1 MYTKTY
7 KEILYKNI
15 FTYRVQ
21 LKFSNIKN
29 NDKIILYK
37 IDSMESKFYVFFA
50 VVKVMMIS
58 TSSVNFFFLIYA
70 INKVMKLTPSYFP
83 YLL

>member
-1 MYTKTY
+1 MYTNTY
-7 KEILYKNI
+7 KEILYKII

-37 IDSMESKFYVFFA
+37 IDSMQSNFYVFFA

-58 TSSVNFFFLIYA
+58 T
-70 INKVMKLTPSYFP
+70 
-83 YLL
+83 

>member
-1 MYTKTY
+1 MYTNTY

-37 IDSMESKFYVFFA
+37 IDSMQSNFYVFFA

-58 TSSVNFFFLIYA
+58 TW
-70 INKVMKLTPSYFP
+70 
-83 YLL
+83 

>member
-1 MYTKTY
+1 MYTNTY

-37 IDSMESKFYVFFA
+37 IDSMESNFYVF
-50 VVKVMMIS
+50 
-58 TSSVNFFFLIYA
+58 LQ
-70 INKVMKLTPSYFP
+70 
-83 YLL
+83 

>member
-37 IDSMESKFYVFFA
+37 IDSMQSNFYVFFA

-58 TSSVNFFFLIYA
+58 TW
-70 INKVMKLTPSYFP
+70 
-83 YLL
+83 

>member
-37 IDSMESKFYVFFA
+37 IDSMESNFYVFFA

-58 TSSVNFFFLIYA
+58 TW
-70 INKVMKLTPSYFP
+70 
-83 YLL
+83 

>member
-15 FTYRVQ
+15 FTYRVR

-37 IDSMESKFYVFFA
+37 IDSMQSNFYVFLQY

-58 TSSVNFFFLIYA
+58 TW
-70 INKVMKLTPSYFP
+70 
-83 YLL
+83 

>member
-37 IDSMESKFYVFFA
+37 IDSMQSNFYVF
-50 VVKVMMIS
+50 
-58 TSSVNFFFLIYA
+58 LQ
-70 INKVMKLTPSYFP
+70 
-83 YLL
+83 

>member
-1 MYTKTY
+1 MYTNTY

-37 IDSMESKFYVFFA
+37 IDSMQSNFYD
-50 VVKVMMIS
+50 
-58 TSSVNFFFLIYA
+58 FLQ
-70 INKVMKLTPSYFP
+70 
-83 YLL
+83 

>member
-1 MYTKTY
+1 MYTNTY

-15 FTYRVQ
+15 FTYRVK

-37 IDSMESKFYVFFA
+37 IDSMESNFYVF
-50 VVKVMMIS
+50 
-58 TSSVNFFFLIYA
+58 LQ
-70 INKVMKLTPSYFP
+70 
-83 YLL
+83 

>member
-1 MYTKTY
+1 MYTNTY

-15 FTYRVQ
+15 FTFRVQ

-37 IDSMESKFYVFFA
+37 IDFMESNFYV
-50 VVKVMMIS
+50 I
-58 TSSVNFFFLIYA
+58 LQ
-70 INKVMKLTPSYFP
+70 
-83 YLL
+83 

>member
-1 MYTKTY
+1 MYTNTY

-37 IDSMESKFYVFFA
+37 IDSMQSNFLCFFCSSKGHDDF
-50 VVKVMMIS
+50 
-58 TSSVNFFFLIYA
+58 NLI
-70 INKVMKLTPSYFP
+70 N
-83 YLL
+83 

>member
-1 MYTKTY
+1 MYRYTKTY

-37 IDSMESKFYVFFA
+37 IDSMQSNFYVLFC
-50 VVKVMMIS
+50 
-58 TSSVNFFFLIYA
+58 SSKGHDELIFKKNINT
-70 INKVMKLTPSYFP
+70 INKVMKLTPSYFFYP
-83 YLL
+83 L

>member
-1 MYTKTY
+1 MYTNTY

-37 IDSMESKFYVFFA
+37 IDSMQSNFYVF
-50 VVKVMMIS
+50 
-58 TSSVNFFFLIYA
+58 LQ
-70 INKVMKLTPSYFP
+70 
-83 YLL
+83 

>member
-37 IDSMESKFYVFFA
+37 IDSMQSNFYVFFG
-50 VVKVMMIS
+50 
-58 TSSVNFFFLIYA
+58 SSKGHDDFNLI
-70 INKVMKLTPSYFP
+70 N
-83 YLL
+83 

>member
-1 MYTKTY
+1 MYTNTY

-15 FTYRVQ
+15 FTNRVQ

-37 IDSMESKFYVFFA
+37 IDSMESNFYVF
-50 VVKVMMIS
+50 
-58 TSSVNFFFLIYA
+58 LQ
-70 INKVMKLTPSYFP
+70 
-83 YLL
+83 

>member
-1 MYTKTY
+1 MYTNTY

-37 IDSMESKFYVFFA
+37 IDSMQSNFYVFFA

-58 TSSVNFFFLIYA
+58 T
-70 INKVMKLTPSYFP
+70 
-83 YLL
+83 

>member
-1 MYTKTY
+1 MYTNTY

-29 NDKIILYK
+29 NAKIILYK
-37 IDSMESKFYVFFA
+37 IDSMQSNFNIFFA

-58 TSSVNFFFLIYA
+58 TWQINFQ
-70 INKVMKLTPSYFP
+70 K
-83 YLL
+83 

>member
-1 MYTKTY
+1 MYTNTY

-37 IDSMESKFYVFFA
+37 IDFMESNFYVF
-50 VVKVMMIS
+50 
-58 TSSVNFFFLIYA
+58 LQ
-70 INKVMKLTPSYFP
+70 
-83 YLL
+83 

>member
-1 MYTKTY
+1 MYTNTY
-7 KEILYKNI
+7 KEILYKII

-37 IDSMESKFYVFFA
+37 IDSMQSNFYVFFA

-58 TSSVNFFFLIYA
+58 TSSVIFFF
-70 INKVMKLTPSYFP
+70 KSKPLTK
-83 YLL
+83 

>member
-1 MYTKTY
+1 MYTNTY

-37 IDSMESKFYVFFA
+37 IDSMQSNFYVFFC
-50 VVKVMMIS
+50 
-58 TSSVNFFFLIYA
+58 SSKGHDDFN
-70 INKVMKLTPSYFP
+70 LTN
-83 YLL
+83 

>member
-1 MYTKTY
+1 MYTNTY

-37 IDSMESKFYVFFA
+37 IDFKFLCFFA
-50 VVKVMMIS
+50 VV
-58 TSSVNFFFLIYA
+58 NF
-70 INKVMKLTPSYFP
+70 SR
-83 YLL
+83 

>member
-1 MYTKTY
+1 MYTNTY

-37 IDSMESKFYVFFA
+37 IDSMESNFCFFA

>member
-29 NDKIILYK
+29 NDKIILNK
-37 IDSMESKFYVFFA
+37 FDSMESKFYVF
-50 VVKVMMIS
+50 
-58 TSSVNFFFLIYA
+58 LQ
-70 INKVMKLTPSYFP
+70 
-83 YLL
+83 

>member
-1 MYTKTY
+1 MYTNTY

-37 IDSMESKFYVFFA
+37 IDSMQSNFYVFFC
-50 VVKVMMIS
+50 
-58 TSSVNFFFLIYA
+58 SSKGHDDFNLI
-70 INKVMKLTPSYFP
+70 N
-83 YLL
+83 

>member
-1 MYTKTY
+1 MYTNTY

-37 IDSMESKFYVFFA
+37 IDSMESNFCFFA

-58 TSSVNFFFLIYA
+58 TSSVNFFFFNLRH
-70 INKVMKLTPSYFP
+70 
-83 YLL
+83 